1 MSRTSMHLWLPRDPG
16 QTSFPA
22 LHGMHKQEGGKG
34 AYYQQNKPQ
43 PQNTYAVK
51 QQGKD
56 YHHGIE

>member
-1 MSRTSMHLWLPRDPG
+1 MHLWLPRDPG

-56 YHHGIE
+56 YHHDIE